1 LAAFNVLNSLGA
13 ETSQRQ
19 NAGGGFDD
27 LMNSIRE
34 IPHEQRRV
42 SLRRRICCRC
52 NGHYLKDH
60 PLMTFYIVNLLSIV
74 ALVTIFQV
82 SLNSHAKEYELFKI
96 YFPE

>member
-1 LAAFNVLNSLGA
+1 LAALNLLNSLG
-13 ETSQRQ
+13 
-19 NAGGGFDD
+19 GGNDHR
-27 LMNSIRE
+27 NSIRE
-34 IPHEQRRV
+34 IPHDQRRV

-60 PLMTFYIVNLLSIV
+60 PLMTFYLINLLAVV

-82 SLNSHAKEYELFKI
+82 ALNSHAKEYELFKI